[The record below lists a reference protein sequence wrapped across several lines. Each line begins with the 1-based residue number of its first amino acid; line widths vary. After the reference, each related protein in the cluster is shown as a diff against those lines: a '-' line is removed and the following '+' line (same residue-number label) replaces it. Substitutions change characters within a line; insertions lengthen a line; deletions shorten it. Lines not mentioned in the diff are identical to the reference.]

1 MNCVRCTL
9 KLSQQSLVCVRCGE
23 PVPRIVPIPMGTRP
37 DQASPRAHVR
47 LERPA
52 AGSVRP
58 APAAPPPVVRA
69 ARARPAAT
77 VWARNDRRLMQG
89 HVPLPSTIGPVVVNA
104 SGNAVRRLEALP
116 SELHHAKTD
125 PAFHHAPEAD
135 TDADVTLDA
144 LEAPA
149 RPLPLVWA
157 RLGAGLLDAMLIG
170 ALTLFTVVAGVVA
183 YGPSRLLPFA
193 ARGIDYVVDAL
204 LIGQQ
209 LGLFVAGLGL
219 LVAFA
224 YTTLCVF
231 LLGTT
236 AGKALLGLAVVD
248 ARGRAPTAGEAMAR
262 SLALGAGVAP
272 AGFGYAFAL
281 FDREHAP
288 LHDRLVGTR
297 VVRRAA

>member
-1 MNCVRCTL
+1 MKCVRCSM

-23 PVPRIVPIPMGTRP
+23 RVPRIVPIPMGTRP
-37 DQASPRAHVR
+37 DQASPRAPVR

-52 AGSVRP
+52 PGIVRP
-58 APAAPPPVVRA
+58 APAPPAPA
-69 ARARPAAT
+69 ARARHAAT

-89 HVPLPSTIGPVVVNA
+89 HVPLPSTIGPVVVSA
-104 SGNAVRRLEALP
+104 NAVRKLEALP

-125 PAFHHAPEAD
+125 PAFHHAAEAD
-135 TDADVTLDA
+135 TDADVTVDA

-157 RLGAGLLDAMLIG
+157 RLGAGLVDAMVVG
-170 ALTLFTVVAGVVA
+170 ALTLCAVVAGVVA
-183 YGPSRLLPFA
+183 YGPSRLVPFA
-193 ARGIDYVVDAL
+193 SRGIDYVVDAL
-204 LIGQQ
+204 FIGQQ

-236 AGKALLGLAVVD
+236 LGKSLLGLAVVD
-248 ARGRAPTAGEAMAR
+248 VRGRAPTAGEAMAR

-281 FDREHAP
+281 FDRDHAP